1 MTHNEQRSSWLR
13 EGSIALGTGL
23 LYGVTS
29 VVVGHPFDT
38 VKTLMHAD
46 PSYRSGMLSSFQK
59 LLRDSGFRGLYRG
72 ALFPMLG
79 SGLYRSTQFAVFE
92 ALYTKWNGSSM
103 TAAIPHTAGVQVRVL
118 AAGFVAATARAVIEC
133 PIEYFKVRGQTVQ
146 GSKFADLYR
155 GFSLQWSRT
164 SGVMVTYFILIDG
177 IRRNYPDVFRH
188 PAGAFLASSCS
199 ATLGF
204 WLVWPIEVLKNQ
216 VQAQTPTPSSRT
228 PDAGRTRAQSA
239 CAVRV
244 DAGAVPRGAAGHVPV
259 VHQQRLLHGRDA
271 IRATQ
276 SDRIR
281 MASPHDARPN
291 SASCDRKSTEQV
303 VNILFTWM

>member
-155 GFSLQWSRT
+155 GFTLQWSRT

-228 PDAGRTRAQSA
+228 PTLAERVRSLRAQYGLMRGLYRGVLPGTYRSFISNGCSMVA
-239 CAVRV
+239 MQYAQRKVTEFGWRRPTTP
-244 DAGAVPRGAAGHVPV
+244 VPTPPP
-259 VHQQRLLHGRDA
+259 
-271 IRATQ
+271 AT
-276 SDRIR
+276 
-281 MASPHDARPN
+281 ASRPN
-291 SASCDRKSTEQV
+291 K
-303 VNILFTWM
+303 L